1 MIKSIQSLSPHV
13 TVDQYTPPY
22 IGGNSQS
29 AGQMRFNTNTQQVD
43 VYDGNSWISM
53 SQNVNVRMSY
63 TAEEAIRW
71 AERKMRDEHALEER
85 MAQHPG
91 LKDAYEKF
99 QLMDILSRELDVKS
113 A

>member
-13 TVDQYTPPY
+13 TVDHYSPPY
-22 IGGNSQS
+22 VGGNSQS

-71 AERKMRDEHALEER
+71 ATIKMQEENE
-85 MAQHPG
+85 
-91 LKDAYEKF
+91 LKAKMEKYPTLKSAYEQYK
-99 QLMDILSRELDVKS
+99 LVEALVYEDDKVGT
-113 A
+113 